1 MNCIRLK
8 CRKVKRIL
16 HTKHLRRNVSST
28 EINNMSKSNCGK
40 CWKALH
46 VINNMRGLRASGDL
60 NAVNSRF
67 TFIFV
72 RLWRARGARTAYKI
86 RTYVPNAACR
96 SLAAKWNNMHN
107 LFDSF
112 FLFHFWICSFTQNVN
127 ARIARAHDNTNITD
141 GINTQCPCPIVHT
154 FHSHS
159 IIFLLSSSF
168 AVNKRNRVAHDGRT
182 QAAIN

>member
-46 VINNMRGLRASGDL
+46 VINNMRGLRASGDSHL
-60 NAVNSRF
+60 FSSDCG
-67 TFIFV
+67 V
-72 RLWRARGARTAYKI
+72 RAGARTAYKI
-86 RTYVPNAACR
+86 RTYVPDAACR

-168 AVNKRNRVAHDGRT
+168 AVNKRIRVAHDGRT